1 MKKKGEGLYQEE
13 RKNILSMD
21 AEESILKQLIFL
33 GSAESSVEIGGHTFV
48 LKTLSEE
55 EYRDLVIKVLLLP
68 DSGKIAS
75 ARSISISAS
84 LKTINGVDFGSLVK
98 SEMESAGKEVSEN
111 SLEKEKVGVILRLQ
125 SSVISRLYSEFEQL
139 NQKSLEEIKVEEVKK

>member
-48 LKTLSEE
+48 LKT
-55 EYRDLVIKVLLLP
+55 
-68 DSGKIAS
+68 
-75 ARSISISAS
+75 
-84 LKTINGVDFGSLVK
+84 F
-98 SEMESAGKEVSEN
+98 
-111 SLEKEKVGVILRLQ
+111 
-125 SSVISRLYSEFEQL
+125 
-139 NQKSLEEIKVEEVKK
+139 